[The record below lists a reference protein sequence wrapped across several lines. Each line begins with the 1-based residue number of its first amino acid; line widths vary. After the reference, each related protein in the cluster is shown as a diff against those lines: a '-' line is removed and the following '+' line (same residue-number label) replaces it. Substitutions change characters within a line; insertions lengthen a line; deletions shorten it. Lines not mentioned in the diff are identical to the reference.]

1 MMELRKMKRRTVL
14 KSIAAALGAVLFWP
28 ARAARAGKLAIGM
41 DKLEKLKDVGS
52 SMTIKLKGR
61 MVMFIRDAED
71 SVSGFDPTC
80 THQQCTVEHK
90 AGSDKI
96 ECPCH
101 GSIYD
106 LEGNV
111 LKGPAETALHR
122 FETSL
127 EDGRVVINLEE

>member
-1 MMELRKMKRRTVL
+1 MNRRTVL
-14 KSIAAALGAVLFWP
+14 KSMAAIFGAVLLWP
-28 ARAARAGKLAIGM
+28 ARMARAGKLAIGM
-41 DKLEKLKDVGS
+41 DKLDKLKDIGS
-52 SMTIKLKGR
+52 SMTLKIKDR
-61 MVMFIRDAED
+61 MVLFIRDGED
-71 SVSGFDPTC
+71 SVLGFDPTC

-101 GSIYD
+101 GSIFD

-111 LKGPAETALHR
+111 LKGPAETPLHR

-127 EDGRVVINLEE
+127 EDERVVIDLGE